1 MNPASL
7 DPHSAQQTS
16 YSRTGRLRHSFHLGP
31 GWSQA
36 IKAQAANNQSH
47 LNSTHHLDG
56 GSVYPE
62 ENNYWLCNPSNT
74 SHRLRSYSVSNE
86 LPYYCNRF
94 ANTGQPSDTPQ
105 RHLPSPYPQAPR
117 NRHSNYTNVPL
128 TPFNGQS
135 RPIECR
141 PQNQLV
147 CLPNP
152 PSSSTVNSNSNPK
165 SSRPPL
171 QRPNSLH
178 LTSSLTSSSPESQQ
192 SFTNP
197 ASHRQSRSPLK
208 RSQSAKQY
216 ADSILIRDLD
226 PIHPEN
232 RPHGQHPAVAAA
244 ASVDHFRTG
253 RAEDRS
259 KIHPKASTTISAVQA
274 NRVVPTGLPPSRLAV
289 TANTNYNAHLK
300 NSQNEL
306 VEIIENYNHGL
317 STASAA
323 EAVGQQ
329 QQQQQQN
336 RSSNHPGT
344 QSTSLSHQQLTSQLS
359 NKSLHHRTDDEFKQG
374 LPQQQSSFKE
384 NSHQRAG
391 KHRSSDGNQIDQCS
405 INNSLDASDQGDTEL
420 AYSIK
425 EKYRDCTT
433 NTNGIV
439 FGSRDRGS
447 IHRNN
452 SRKSTASIDKQRLG
466 AAPDQPPSKQPVGG
480 RGSLLNTATP
490 SGLPGS
496 GISSSGYS
504 SASRLYKSNL
514 DKDLLPPLSVDAS
527 AEDLLID
534 DEELGGLI

>member
-36 IKAQAANNQSH
+36 IKAQANNHSH
-47 LNSTHHLDG
+47 PNHNLDSNS
-56 GSVYPE
+56 SSYPE
-62 ENNYWLCNPSNT
+62 DNYWLCNLSNT
-74 SHRLRSYSVSNE
+74 SHRRSYSVSNE

-94 ANTGQPSDTPQ
+94 ANTSQPSDTQ
-105 RHLPSPYPQAPR
+105 RHLPSPY
-117 NRHSNYTNVPL
+117 SNSTPSSHHINYSKSL

-135 RPIECR
+135 IPIECR

-152 PSSSTVNSNSNPK
+152 SSSSTVNSNSNPK

-178 LTSSLTSSSPESQQ
+178 LTSSLTSSPESL
-192 SFTNP
+192 TNSASQP
-197 ASHRQSRSPLK
+197 AAYRQSASSSLK

-216 ADSILIRDLD
+216 ADPILIRDHLD
-226 PIHPEN
+226 PEH
-232 RPHGQHPAVAAA
+232 RHGQQPGTNNH
-244 ASVDHFRTG
+244 SFRTG
-253 RAEDRS
+253 RAEDRL
-259 KIHPKASTTISAVQA
+259 KIHPKSSTTISAVQA

-289 TANTNYNAHLK
+289 TAANYNGHLK

-306 VEIIENYNHGL
+306 VEIIENFNHGL
-317 STASAA
+317 STASSA

-329 QQQQQQN
+329 QPN

-344 QSTSLSHQQLTSQLS
+344 QSTPLSHHSHQLLTSQLS
-359 NKSLHHRTDDEFKQG
+359 TKSLHHRTDDEFKQG
-374 LPQQQSSFKE
+374 SDLPQQSSFKE
-384 NSHQRAG
+384 NSHQRVG

-466 AAPDQPPSKQPVGG
+466 TGLDQPSKQPGG
-480 RGSLLNTATP
+480 RGALLNTATP

-496 GISSSGYS
+496 AISSSGYS

-514 DKDLLPPLSVDAS
+514 DKELLPPLSVDAS

-534 DEELGGLI
+534 DEELGEFITWCSSPKEAFFQV